1 MHFFKI
7 ILTLIFLF
15 LQLLWNV
22 DLKQEK
28 MKLKLVQKN
37 FKHQMLLGC
46 SGSRRL
52 GRNQRK
58 KKLVEIKIPKKLT
71 ALSLSS

>member
-1 MHFFKI
+1 MECY
-7 ILTLIFLF
+7 
-15 LQLLWNV
+15 
-22 DLKQEK
+22 LKQEK
-28 MKLKLVQKN
+28 MKLKPVQKN

-58 KKLVEIKIPKKLT
+58 KIGRDKDTYKINSIIIVIIIVIITFL
-71 ALSLSS
+71 